1 MIDSEQ
7 KRCWREH
14 FYFHLYLPQSQKSDL
29 VRILDSHYFEHQLE
43 QKCME
48 LRQSLFSLRISEKI
62 SIMISV
68 ISYNLCSI
76 TFFRSIRL
84 HTFPFF
90 DKAFL
95 ACILVLYWIWI
106 QFPPSWLI
114 TCWSI
119 TPYWRNCLS
128 INAVAEL
135 VNPNTV
141 IQAGSWFGS
150 PPSWKNGSSWDGD
163 MGSAWKDWN
172 VNVTR
177 DLLIWGA
184 GRRRIIKL

>member
-7 KRCWREH
+7 KRCRLGRSC
-14 FYFHLYLPQSQKSDL
+14 FHKCLPQSQKSNL

-48 LRQSLFSLRISEKI
+48 LHQSLFSLRISKTF
-62 SIMISV
+62 SIMISG
-68 ISYNLCSI
+68 IIYAAYF
-76 TFFRSIRL
+76 TFELECL

-163 MGSAWKDWN
+163 IGSAWKD
-172 VNVTR
+172 
-177 DLLIWGA
+177 
-184 GRRRIIKL
+184 

>member
-7 KRCWREH
+7 KRCRCGH
-14 FYFHLYLPQSQKSDL
+14 FCFHLYVPQSQKSDL
-29 VRILDSHYFEHQLE
+29 VQILDSHYFEHQLE

-48 LRQSLFSLRISEKI
+48 LHQSLFSLRISKTNYDTGHKLCYI
-62 SIMISV
+62 S
-68 ISYNLCSI
+68 
-76 TFFRSIRL
+76 FFRSIRL

-172 VNVTR
+172 IHIIRN
-177 DLLIWGA
+177 LLT
-184 GRRRIIKL
+184 